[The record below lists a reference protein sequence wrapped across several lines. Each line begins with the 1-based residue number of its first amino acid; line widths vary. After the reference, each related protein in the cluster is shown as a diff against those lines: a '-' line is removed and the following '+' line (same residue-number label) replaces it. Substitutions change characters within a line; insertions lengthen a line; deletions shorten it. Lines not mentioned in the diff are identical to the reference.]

1 MTPLLW
7 ILLST
12 IGLSAISLV
21 GAFTLL
27 LKENILK
34 KLIHPLVAF
43 SAGSLLGG
51 AMLHLIPESIE
62 ASNEVQMIF
71 ILVIFG
77 FTTFF
82 MLEQFIHW
90 HHCHKAP
97 SEHKHPVTYMILIS
111 DGVHNFLDGL
121 AIGSAFI
128 IDIRLGIVTTI
139 AIAMHEIPQEMG
151 DFGILLNG
159 GWEKFKALLFNF
171 LSGLTAVFG
180 GLIAWYFAKEIDVS
194 YLLPFAAGNFIYIA
208 ASDLIPEVKHRENLK
223 ENIVHFIT
231 FVFGIL
237 LMWALT
243 LIKLN

>member
-7 ILLST
+7 ILSST
-12 IGLSAISLV
+12 ILLSSISLI

-27 LKENILK
+27 LKEDILK

-51 AMLHLIPESIE
+51 AMLHLLPEAIE
-62 ASNEVQMIF
+62 TSGEIQMIF
-71 ILVIFG
+71 ILAILG

-128 IDIRLGIVTTI
+128 VDIRLGIVTTI

-159 GWEKFKALLFNF
+159 GWEKMKALLFNF
-171 LSGLTAVFG
+171 ISGLTAVAG
-180 GLIAWYFAKEIDVS
+180 GLVAWYFAKEIDVS

-208 ASDLIPEVKHRENLK
+208 ASDLIPEVKHRENIK
-223 ENIVHFIT
+223 ENIVHFAT
-231 FVFGIL
+231 FVFGLL
-237 LMWALT
+237 LMWGLT
-243 LIKLN
+243 LLKLK